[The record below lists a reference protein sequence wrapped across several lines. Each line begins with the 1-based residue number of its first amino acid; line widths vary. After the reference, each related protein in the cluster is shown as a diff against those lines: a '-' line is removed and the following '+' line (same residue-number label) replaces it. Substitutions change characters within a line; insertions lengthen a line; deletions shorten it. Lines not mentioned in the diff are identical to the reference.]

1 MRTTLDI
8 DDDVLMAVRE
18 IAAREGRTAGKVLSE
33 FSRRGI
39 LAGDLPQST
48 PEPSQPYALKNG
60 IPVLP
65 SRGEVV
71 TTGKIESIMEEEGI

>member
-18 IAAREGRTAGKVLSE
+18 IAAKEKRTAGKVLSD
-33 FSRRGI
+33 FSRRGM
-39 LAGDLPQST
+39 LTGDPTAST
-48 PEPSQPYALKNG
+48 AEQGSPYAMKNG
-60 IPVLP
+60 IPILP

-71 TTGKIESIMEEEGI
+71 STGHIERLMEEEGI

>member
-18 IAAREGRTAGKVLSE
+18 IAAREKRTAGKVLSE
-33 FSRRGI
+33 FSRRGM
-39 LAGDLPQST
+39 LAGDSTPST
-48 PEPSQPYALKNG
+48 PEPGRPYAMKNG
-60 IPVLP
+60 IPILP

-71 TTGKIESIMEEEGI
+71 STGRIERIMEEEGI

>member
-8 DDDVLMAVRE
+8 DDDVLF
-18 IAAREGRTAGKVLSE
+18 AAKELASKERKTAGKILSKI
-33 FSRRGI
+33 FRRS
-39 LAGDLPQST
+39 LQSNATT
-48 PEPSQPYALKNG
+48 PSGVESGKGYTLKNG

-71 TTGKIESIMEEEGI
+71 TTQHICRIMEDEGI

>member
-18 IAAREGRTAGKVLSE
+18 IASREKRTAGKVLSDYT
-33 FSRRGI
+33 RRGM
-39 LAGDLPQST
+39 LAGDST
-48 PEPSQPYALKNG
+48 PCTPKQGMPYAMKNG
-60 IPVLP
+60 IPILP

-71 TTGKIESIMEEEGI
+71 TTGSIQSIMDEEGI

>member
-18 IAAREGRTAGKVLSE
+18 IAAKEKRTAGKVLSE
-33 FSRRGI
+33 FTRRGL
-39 LAGDLPQST
+39 LAGDST
-48 PEPSQPYALKNG
+48 PSNPKRGMPYAMKNG
-60 IPVLP
+60 IPILP

-71 TTGKIESIMEEEGI
+71 STGSIQRIMDEEGI

>member
-18 IAAREGRTAGKVLSE
+18 IAAKEKKTAGKVLSE
-33 FSRRGI
+33 FSRRGM
-39 LAGDLPQST
+39 LASDPTASALEQGG
-48 PEPSQPYALKNG
+48 PYTLKNG
-60 IPVLP
+60 IPILP

-71 TTGKIESIMEEEGI
+71 TTRQIERIMEEEGI